1 MRFPLISGLDI
12 DVEQVK
18 KMIDTFMERG
28 FTYFDTAYVYHQ
40 GNREKTL
47 KETLVKRYPKEQFE

>member
-18 KMIDTFMERG
+18 KMKEALHILIQPMYIIMEI
-28 FTYFDTAYVYHQ
+28 
-40 GNREKTL
+40 
-47 KETLVKRYPKEQFE
+47 VKRL

>member
-28 FTYFDTAYVYHQ
+28 FTYFDTAYVYH
-40 GNREKTL
+40 
-47 KETLVKRYPKEQFE
+47 